1 MSENGTKDK
10 FRVLLDIVVVKREHN
25 DVRGVVVVAVAAN
38 EPRVVGVDKVRNKM
52 T

>member
-10 FRVLLDIVVVKREHN
+10 FRVRLAIVVVKRDHTG
-25 DVRGVVVVAVAAN
+25 VRGVVVVAVAAN
-38 EPRVVGVDKVRNKM
+38 EPRLVGVDKVRNKM

>member
-10 FRVLLDIVVVKREHN
+10 FRVRLAIVPVEREHTS
-25 DVRGVVVVAVAAN
+25 VRRVVVVAVAAH